1 MSNTKNLKKES
12 NLSFWLFTLIIFL
25 CLGVGYWSYVTEV
38 EQVIRAEAKVLP
50 TNEVYS
56 IQNRYAGTV
65 TKANIKLG
73 EIVSKGDIL
82 YQIDPEE
89 TSTKLNKAK
98 YSLTN
103 IEAQISRLNAQI
115 NNTEP
120 TFKNIIPDE
129 IKLKQI
135 DLLDSLRQSLSKQRE
150 VLNEEIKSL
159 EVTIKEYEM
168 SSRSNQSQISLIQEE
183 IDLISPLVTAGAA
196 PKIKLIE
203 ARKQYNSVKEKIS
216 NYSFLIKK
224 AKIEIVSKRK
234 KIEQIYLEFL
244 SKSKEELLNS
254 LSQLELHLLEVKE
267 LNEIK
272 SRSYVLAKENG
283 IITAVNN
290 FTEGEIIE
298 AGTILAEL
306 VPSNTD
312 YIIEAKLLP
321 KDSGKLEKGQKA
333 RLSLAAYDFTDFG
346 HIDALI
352 YEVAKNTTILQ
363 NGEEFYKVLL
373 SFENYFF
380 SKSRQAIILLPGM
393 PGQIEIISAKNSIV
407 DYILKPIQKLSNK
420 ALTEE

>member
-12 NLSFWLFTLIIFL
+12 NLSLWLFMIIVLL

-73 EIVSKGDIL
+73 DNVSKGDIL

-89 TSTKLNKAK
+89 ASTKLNKAK
-98 YSLTN
+98 YNILN
-103 IEAQISRLNAQI
+103 IESQISRINSQI

-120 TFKNIIPDE
+120 TFNNHIPNE

-135 DLLDSLRQSLSKQRE
+135 DLLNSLRLSLNKQRE
-150 VLNEEIKSL
+150 VLNEEIRGL

-168 SSRSNQSQISLIQEE
+168 SSKINKSQVILIQEE
-183 IDLISPLVTAGAA
+183 IDILSPLVKAGAA

-203 ARKQYNSVKEKIS
+203 SRKQLNTIKQKIS
-216 NYSFLIKK
+216 NYSFLITK
-224 AKIEIVSKRK
+224 AKIEIASKRK

-254 LSQLELHLLEVKE
+254 ISKLELYLLEVKE
-267 LNEIK
+267 LNEII

-290 FTEGEIIE
+290 YTEGEIIE

-321 KDSGKLEKGQKA
+321 KDSGKITKGQKA
-333 RLSLAAYDFTDFG
+333 RLSLAAYDFTDYG
-346 HIDALI
+346 HIDTLV
-352 YEVAKNTTILQ
+352 YEVAKNTTLLQ

-373 SFENYFF
+373 RFENYFF
-380 SKSRQAIILLPGM
+380 SKSKQPIILLPGM
-393 PGQIEIISAKNSIV
+393 PGQIEIISAKNTII

-420 ALTEE
+420 ALSEE